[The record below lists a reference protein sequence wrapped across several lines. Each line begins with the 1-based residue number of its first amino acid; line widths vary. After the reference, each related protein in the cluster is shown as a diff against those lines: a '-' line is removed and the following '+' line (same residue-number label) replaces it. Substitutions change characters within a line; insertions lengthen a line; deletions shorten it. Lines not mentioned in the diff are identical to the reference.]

1 MPAGYDVRVEGAARK
16 IEQIFRFDKDIWKEI
31 QKGTKSATEGIVS
44 EGRANYPSDNALRN
58 WGTWITAK
66 GGRDLSFDAAR
77 AKSGVRSR
85 FRSRRRSG
93 FREIR
98 GQVYNKDAAGAI
110 YLLAGSRDKSGEF
123 FNTNIN
129 RKRGGSIG
137 ARGDGTWPRALG
149 PAWTNNVEEAR
160 DEIGR
165 VVEAAI
171 RKVNR

>member
-1 MPAGYDVRVEGAARK
+1 MPAGYQVRVEGAARK

-31 QKGTKSATEGIVS
+31 QSGVKSATEGIVQ
-44 EGRANYPSDNALRN
+44 EGRGTYPGDNALRT
-58 WGTWITAK
+58 WGSWTTAK
-66 GGRDLSFDAAR
+66 GGRDLSFDPAR
-77 AKSGVRSR
+77 AKAGVRSR

-93 FREIR
+93 FRVIS

-110 YLLAGSRDKSGEF
+110 YLLAGSRDKTGEA

-129 RKRGGSIG
+129 RRRGGSTG

-149 PAWTNNVEEAR
+149 PAWTNNVEQAR

-165 VVEAAI
+165 VVEEAI

>member
-1 MPAGYDVRVEGAARK
+1 MPAGYEVRVEGAARK
-16 IEQIFRFDKDIWKEI
+16 IEQIFRFDKDIWNEI
-31 QKGTKSATEGIVS
+31 QKGVRSATEGIVQ
-44 EGRANYPSDNALRN
+44 EGRGNYPSDNALRN

-66 GGRDLSFDAAR
+66 GGRDLSFEPSRAR
-77 AKSGVRSR
+77 SGVRSR
-85 FRSRRRSG
+85 FRSRGRQG

-123 FNTNIN
+123 FNRNIN
-129 RKRGGSIG
+129 NRRGGSVG
-137 ARGDGTWPRALG
+137 SRGDGTWPRALG